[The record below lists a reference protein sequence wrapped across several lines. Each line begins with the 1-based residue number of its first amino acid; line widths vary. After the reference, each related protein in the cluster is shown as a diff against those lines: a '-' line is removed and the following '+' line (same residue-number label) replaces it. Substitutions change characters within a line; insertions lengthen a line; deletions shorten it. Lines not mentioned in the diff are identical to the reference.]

1 MKPGKCSLGTRF
13 TEEKNAPLP
22 EQGGQA
28 RDHFDAS
35 PVEVWSASKHRPAKT
50 TFTFFNSAASK
61 LVNVVEAA

>member
-35 PVEVWSASKHRPAKT
+35 PVWKFGLPANTDRQKPLSLST
-50 TFTFFNSAASK
+50 TQLRQN
-61 LVNVVEAA
+61 